1 MERRQK
7 NYMNNEPVSVIENEK
22 INRDFGNKNPENARN
37 ESELLFAEQTTNE
50 EQVINESPQPSEAA
64 PIPEPTMKAT
74 SEKKTAEKTEKDTA
88 EETSEEPTTEP
99 AEEPAK
105 EAAEE
110 PMSEPAEE
118 LAEATTEAPTVV
130 SAEEPAEELQLLPE
144 ETTETELLETQET
157 AVGNEQQVLFTPFFN
172 DPGSLLTLS
181 IMLALLLTATTV
193 CLVLLRKL
201 GIKSTPK
208 KDEQPAKKKGWKVKK

>member
-1 MERRQK
+1 
-7 NYMNNEPVSVIENEK
+7 
-22 INRDFGNKNPENARN
+22 
-37 ESELLFAEQTTNE
+37 
-50 EQVINESPQPSEAA
+50 
-64 PIPEPTMKAT
+64 
-74 SEKKTAEKTEKDTA
+74 
-88 EETSEEPTTEP
+88 
-99 AEEPAK
+99 
-105 EAAEE
+105 
-110 PMSEPAEE
+110 MS
-118 LAEATTEAPTVV
+118 
-130 SAEEPAEELQLLPE
+130 EPAEELQLLPE